1 MSATKTAAA
10 PRHNPKVTTALRR
23 FAISISV
30 LNIFG
35 YTVLGF
41 EQPWTWPF
49 IALATAYTV
58 EIVLE
63 LFGARAEGRA
73 PRFAGGGFKGLVE
86 FLFPAHITALAVNML
101 TYVNDLVWV
110 MVFGVIVAVG
120 TKWVLRAPVKG
131 RLRHFMNPSNFGIA
145 VILLLFPWASI
156 APPYHFTEYLDGGFD
171 WLVPAI
177 IIVLGTMLNAK
188 LTERMWLIFAW
199 VGGFAL
205 QAIIRGLLFD
215 TSILAG
221 LAMMSGVAFVLF
233 TNYMITDPGTT
244 PSTKWGQIAFG
255 GGVAALYGVLT
266 AMSVAYG
273 LFFATALVC
282 AVRGAFLWTADIVSR
297 KRAEEALALAAVTRS
312 VTEADAAAETAGTA
326 GTAACACPPGAC
338 ACPAP
343 AASGSG
349 SATPACACPAG
360 ACACPAPASAE
371 AETKKIPVPA

>member
-1 MSATKTAAA
+1 MSAQKTAA
-10 PRHNPKVTTALRR
+10 PRHNPKVTKALRR

-49 IALATAYTV
+49 IALATGYTL
-58 EIVLE
+58 EILLE
-63 LFGARAEGRA
+63 LLGARVEGRA
-73 PRFAGGGFKGLVE
+73 PRFLGGGAKGVME
-86 FLFPAHITALAVNML
+86 FLLPAHITALAVNML
-101 TYVNDLVWV
+101 SYVNDLVWV

-177 IIVLGTMLNAK
+177 IITLGTMLNAK
-188 LTERMWLIFAW
+188 LTERMWLILAW

-205 QAIIRGLLFD
+205 QAIVRGLLFD
-215 TSILAG
+215 TSIPAG
-221 LAMMSGVAFVLF
+221 LAMMTGVAFVLF

-244 PSTKWGQIAFG
+244 PSSKWGQIAFG
-255 GGVAALYGVLT
+255 GGVAAAYGVLT
-266 AMSVAYG
+266 AMSIAYG

-282 AVRGAFLWTADIVSR
+282 GIRGAFLWTADVVSK
-297 KRAEEALALAAVTRS
+297 KRAEEALALAAVTQA
-312 VTEADAAAETAGTA
+312 VAQADAAPATAE
-326 GTAACACPPGAC
+326 AACACPEGAC

-343 AASGSG
+343 ATAE
-349 SATPACACPAG
+349 TPACGCPEG
-360 ACACPAPASAE
+360 ACGCAAPVTAE
-371 AETKKIPVPA
+371 AETKKIPVAA

>member
-1 MSATKTAAA
+1 MSATLTAVPAPA
-10 PRHNPKVTTALRR
+10 GPRHNPKVVTALRR

-49 IALATAYTV
+49 IALATSYTL

-63 LFGARAEGRA
+63 LLGAHSEGRD
-73 PRFAGGGFKGLVE
+73 PRFRGGGLKGMVE

-101 TYVNDLVWV
+101 TYVNDRVWV

-131 RLRHFMNPSNFGIA
+131 RMRHFMNPSNFGIA
-145 VILLLFPWASI
+145 VILVLFPWASI

-177 IIVLGTMLNAK
+177 IISLGTLLNAK
-188 LTERMWLIFAW
+188 LTERMWLILAW
-199 VGGFAL
+199 VGGYAL
-205 QAIIRGLLFD
+205 QAIIRGLIFD
-215 TSILAG
+215 TSIPAA
-221 LAMMSGVAFVLF
+221 LAMMTGVAFVLF

-244 PSTKWGQIAFG
+244 PSSKWGQIAFG
-255 GGVAALYGVLT
+255 GGVAAMYGVLT
-266 AMSVAYG
+266 ALHVVYG
-273 LFFATALVC
+273 IFFATALVC
-282 AVRGAFLWTADIVSR
+282 AIRGAFLWSADVVT
-297 KRAEEALALAAVTRS
+297 KRRAAEAAGTSAAKAEAVTA
-312 VTEADAAAETAGTA
+312 VLPVQQDCGCAGE
-326 GTAACACPPGAC
+326 C

-343 AASGSG
+343 AATAVCPGG
-349 SATPACACPAG
+349 CAG
-360 ACACPAPASAE
+360 ECACPAPAEKPDHDKVAV
-371 AETKKIPVPA
+371 AA

>member
-1 MSATKTAAA
+1 MSVQQKTPAG
-10 PRHNPKVTTALRR
+10 PQRHSVKVVTALRR

-63 LFGARAEGRA
+63 VLGARAEGRA
-73 PRFAGGGFKGLVE
+73 PRFRGNGFRGLVE
-86 FLFPAHITALAVNML
+86 FLYPAHITGLAVNML
-101 TYVNDLVWV
+101 SYVNDLVWV

-120 TKWVLRAPVKG
+120 TKWVLRAPVRG
-131 RLRHFMNPSNFGIA
+131 RMRHYMNPSNFGIA

-156 APPYHFTEYLDGGFD
+156 APPYQFTEYIDGGFD

-177 IIVLGTMLNAK
+177 IITLGTMLNAK
-188 LTERMWLIFAW
+188 LTERMWLILAW

-205 QAIIRGLLFD
+205 QAVVRGLLFG
-215 TSILAG
+215 TSIPAA
-221 LAMMSGVAFVLF
+221 LAMMTGVAFVLF

-244 PSTKWGQIAFG
+244 PSSRIGQIAFG
-255 GGVAALYGVLT
+255 GGVAAMYGVLT
-266 AMSVAYG
+266 ALGVAYG

-282 AVRGAFLWTADIVSR
+282 LIRGLHLWTVDIVGR
-297 KRAEEALALAAVTRS
+297 KYAGERERAGSDL
-312 VTEADAAAETAGTA
+312 TA
-326 GTAACACPPGAC
+326 PR
-338 ACPAP
+338 AP
-343 AASGSG
+343 AGQCAGGCAGECSCGTG
-349 SATPACACPAG
+349 RPAAGQCGGGCVGECSCPVQ
-360 ACACPAPASAE
+360 
-371 AETKKIPVPA
+371 PVPAGEETERQKVAVAA